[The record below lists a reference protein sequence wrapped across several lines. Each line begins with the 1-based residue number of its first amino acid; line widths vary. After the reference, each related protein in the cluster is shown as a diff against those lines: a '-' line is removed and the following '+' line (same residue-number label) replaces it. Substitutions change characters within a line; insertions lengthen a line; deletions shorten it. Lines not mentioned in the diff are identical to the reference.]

1 MSKDTADD
9 KDNVLFKKLRK
20 LINLIDQLR
29 DCGVN
34 EYIKLPRIKFRK
46 VLSFRINCRFRLF
59 TKRRWCSYP

>member
-1 MSKDTADD
+1 MSQDSVDD

-34 EYIKLPRIKFRK
+34 
-46 VLSFRINCRFRLF
+46 
-59 TKRRWCSYP
+59 